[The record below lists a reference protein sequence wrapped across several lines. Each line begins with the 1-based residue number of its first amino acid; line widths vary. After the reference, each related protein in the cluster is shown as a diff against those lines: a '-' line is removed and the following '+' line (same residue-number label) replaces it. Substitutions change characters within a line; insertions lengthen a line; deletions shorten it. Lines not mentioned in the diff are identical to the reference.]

1 MSEDSMF
8 FVKPP
13 EVARGRVMLTPNGP
27 QPYQVVFSLGEHVLS
42 ERPVATVREG
52 EALIRSELAHFQF
65 TTRHERPD
73 PEAPPKRLAAVE

>member
-1 MSEDSMF
+1 MSGDSMF

-13 EVARGRVMLTPNGP
+13 EVARGRVVLTPEGP
-27 QPYQVVFSLGEHVLS
+27 QTYKVLFSLGERILS

-65 TTRHERPD
+65 TARHERPD
-73 PEAPPKRLAAVE
+73 PEAPPKWLSAVE

>member
-13 EVARGRVMLTPNGP
+13 EVARGRVILTPEGP
-27 QPYQVVFSLGEHVLS
+27 QPYKVAFSLGERVLS

-52 EALIRSELAHFQF
+52 EALIRSELVHFQF
-65 TTRHERPD
+65 TTRQERPD
-73 PEAPPKRLAAVE
+73 PEAPKRLSAVE